1 MCLCWIKVLIFKNK
15 LSLATYHRVTRGL
28 VYETLHRFHP
38 KSARMHKNSIL
49 FQFYVKLFHLN
60 GNENNL
66 FIAIKVQLLNLHI
79 GAWEKII
86 ILEENWIRH
95 LEAFAS
101 ELLIYP
107 NYKE

>member
-1 MCLCWIKVLIFKNK
+1 
-15 LSLATYHRVTRGL
+15 
-28 VYETLHRFHP
+28 
-38 KSARMHKNSIL
+38 MHKNSIL
-49 FQFYVKLFHLN
+49 FRFYVKLFHLN

-79 GAWEKII
+79 GAWEKNI